1 MSINFSLHELNMLTI
16 LVRILLAILI
26 GGLIG
31 VERGMKNHTAGL
43 RTYMLVCLGSAMVMM
58 TNQYVTETFGGGDP
72 TRMGAQVVSG
82 IGFLGAGTIL
92 VTNRNRVKGLT
103 TAAGLWAA
111 ACIGLA
117 IGIGFYEGA
126 LAGGLA
132 ILLIM
137 TLLRP
142 LKKVIQGK
150 SSKIDCYIIADSL
163 DSFNHFLEYCAD
175 LRVNII
181 DMQIEGDHQLDI
193 DDNTEI
199 VYYVAI
205 DLYNRVP
212 KQKFIADV
220 KSLKG
225 INYFEELEVE

>member
-1 MSINFSLHELNMLTI
+1 M
-16 LVRILLAILI
+16 
-26 GGLIG
+26 GGSW
-31 VERGMKNHTAGL
+31 
-43 RTYMLVCLGSAMVMM
+43 RTV
-58 TNQYVTETFGGGDP
+58 
-72 TRMGAQVVSG
+72 
-82 IGFLGAGTIL
+82 
-92 VTNRNRVKGLT
+92 T

-126 LAGGLA
+126 IAGGIA

-163 DSFNHFLEYCAD
+163 DSFNHFLEFCAD

-181 DMQIEGDHQLDI
+181 DMQIESEHVIESDYETDS
-193 DDNTEI
+193 NEI
-199 VYYVAI
+199 VYFVAI
-205 DLYNRVP
+205 DLYNRIQ
-212 KQKFIADV
+212 KQDFILRV
-220 KSLKG
+220 KNLKG
-225 INYFEELEVE
+225 INYFEELEGE

>member
-1 MSINFSLHELNMLTI
+1 MNINFALHELNMLTI
-16 LVRILLAILI
+16 LIRILLAILI

-72 TRMGAQVVSG
+72 TRMGAQVISG

-193 DDNTEI
+193 DDRSEI

-220 KSLKG
+220 KNLKG

>member
-1 MSINFSLHELNMLTI
+1 
-16 LVRILLAILI
+16 
-26 GGLIG
+26 
-31 VERGMKNHTAGL
+31 
-43 RTYMLVCLGSAMVMM
+43 
-58 TNQYVTETFGGGDP
+58 
-72 TRMGAQVVSG
+72 
-82 IGFLGAGTIL
+82 
-92 VTNRNRVKGLT
+92 
-103 TAAGLWAA
+103 
-111 ACIGLA
+111 
-117 IGIGFYEGA
+117 
-126 LAGGLA
+126 
-132 ILLIM
+132 M

-193 DDNTEI
+193 DDRSEI

-220 KSLKG
+220 KNLKG